1 MAKTGLVPLRKKN
14 IDNIAIKVT
23 DDYDEKEPIPQ
34 QVNLGGIAQARRP
47 DWPDWSVGNLTQRRN
62 KPNRN
67 RKPTFRD
74 PVDDDEVLH
83 VKKKQSSSPWFLNL
97 AGPPG

>member
-74 PVDDDEVLH
+74 PVDENGVQHD
-83 VKKKQSSSPWFLNL
+83 KKKQSSSPWFLNL